1 MKVLIGM
8 DLTPETQRAF
18 RDDAPGCDV
27 RFVPAGRITAENAAD
42 ADAVFGNPPID
53 AVPGMKKLRI
63 LQLNSA
69 GCDDYVAAIRQVP
82 GARLYCASGAY
93 GHALSEHM
101 LAMLLALVKKLHLYR
116 DNQAAAHWEK
126 MGEVRSIRGMRVLVL
141 GLGDVGT
148 RFAELARAL
157 GMEVVGMKRTAGP
170 RPDCVDALYTVD
182 ALDDVLP
189 TVDAVCMSLPNT
201 PETRTI
207 LSAARIASMKPGAFV
222 VNVGRGSAIDQTAL
236 AEALNDGRL
245 GGAGLDVT
253 TPEPLPADH
262 PLWRAPNCLITPH
275 ASGGWS
281 LPQTRD
287 YVIALMR
294 ENLRAFVAGAP
305 MRHEVDLERGY

>member
-1 MKVLIGM
+1 
-8 DLTPETQRAF
+8 
-18 RDDAPGCDV
+18 
-27 RFVPAGRITAENAAD
+27 
-42 ADAVFGNPPID
+42 
-53 AVPGMKKLRI
+53 
-63 LQLNSA
+63 
-69 GCDDYVAAIRQVP
+69 
-82 GARLYCASGAY
+82 
-93 GHALSEHM
+93 
-101 LAMLLALVKKLHLYR
+101 
-116 DNQAAAHWEK
+116 
-126 MGEVRSIRGMRVLVL
+126 
-141 GLGDVGT
+141 
-148 RFAELARAL
+148 
-157 GMEVVGMKRTAGP
+157 
-170 RPDCVDALYTVD
+170 
-182 ALDDVLP
+182 
-189 TVDAVCMSLPNT
+189 MSLPNT
-201 PETRTI
+201 PETLTI